1 MESAILNALSAWAAM
16 ISASAAAVTVIFT
29 FKAILHATRTQELAT
44 VDRVFDN
51 LAQLEE
57 KLYDAIASGHGQTV
71 LPTWRGLFLNRLEY
85 FPSWSIKTISV
96 IQS

>member
-1 MESAILNALSAWAAM
+1 M